1 MRTLSKEKPLKNLI
15 SYAGRGFKIPIPFP
29 LKPQSLPRFSRMGIN
44 MWGKWPMVKNMAEGF
59 SHMQVV
65 LSMKVIL
72 LIIINVGKGSRFI

>member
-29 LKPQSLPRFSRMGIN
+29 LKPKSLSRYTRMGIN
-44 MWGKWPMVKNMAEGF
+44 MRGKWPMVRSMVEGF

-65 LSMKVIL
+65 LYMKVIL